1 VPAPADASVET
12 RAFDRLRAL
21 GARIADWIGR
31 FGRPLTLANVFLQG
45 AIIVTGG
52 AVRLTGSGLG
62 CSTWPQCEP
71 GSFTPAFTPETGYH
85 AFVEFGNRLITF
97 VLLLVA
103 GLLAIAIWRTRRDL
117 LWWGLAPL
125 IGVVVQAILGGITV
139 LADLHPAVVAPH
151 LLISTL
157 LVWLA
162 VQLSLRYRRAPRR
175 EGRCIRK
182 RLRLLTALTAVVV
195 VLGALTTGAGP
206 HSGDAEATLRLALD
220 PVEIARVHAVAVW
233 AFVVVLLWVI
243 WGVRRDRS
251 AGVAQGF
258 NAAQG
263 FNRDEV
269 RPAWIVLLAATL
281 AQGAIGYAQFFTGLP
296 ILLVGAHLAGAA
308 ILVAAQSA
316 AYYLLRR
323 ASSPSALVTEP

>member
-1 VPAPADASVET
+1 VPAPADAPVET
-12 RAFDRLRAL
+12 AALYRFRAL
-21 GARIADWIGR
+21 GRRLADRIGR
-31 FGRPLTLANVFLQG
+31 FGRALTLANIFLQG

-103 GLLAIAIWRTRRDL
+103 GLLAIAVWRTRRDL

-125 IGVVVQAILGGITV
+125 IGVIVQAILGGVTV

-162 VQLSLRYRRAPRR
+162 VQLSLRYRYAPRR
-175 EGRCIRK
+175 AGRCIKR

-220 PVEIARVHAVAVW
+220 PVEIARVHALAVW
-233 AFVVVLLWVI
+233 AFVLVLLWVI
-243 WGVRRDRS
+243 WAVRRDWS
-251 AGVAQGF
+251 EG
-258 NAAQG
+258 AAEG
-263 FNRDEV
+263 LRRDEV
-269 RPAWIVLLAATL
+269 RAAWLVLLIVTL

-308 ILVAAQSA
+308 VLVAAQSA

-323 ASSPSALVTEP
+323 SQSTATSVTET